1 MYGLQ
6 AVILSGVV
14 GLILGAIIAY
24 VVTSADKD
32 RTIDRLKA
40 VHQQDEKNQLMR
52 ASNSEIKAQVALSM
66 VEQLKAG
73 RVSLNVSLYDPTTG
87 GLARSETFEN
97 LVTGFAFVKQNRVW
111 DQYVSIVRQNQTRVT
126 IVIEAR

>member
-14 GLILGAIIAY
+14 GLVLGAIIAF

-32 RTIDRLKA
+32 RTIEGLKGVIKKNFETIDTLKKA
-40 VHQQDEKNQLMR
+40 V
-52 ASNSEIKAQVALSM
+52 EIHEHTIKL
-66 VEQLKAG
+66 LKAG
-73 RVSLNVSLYDPTTG
+73 RVSLNVRLYDPTTG

-111 DQYVSIVRQNQTRVT
+111 DQHVSIVRANQTRVT
-126 IVIEAR
+126 VVIEAR